1 MNLIELSNPDN
12 SDLIQVDPD
21 FGAQL
26 TRLVLNGQSLL
37 KYPVK
42 KDDPKKGYPSAFM
55 FPFANRVKDGRF
67 VFNSQSYSLEINDLE
82 SNNAIHGLIAFEKF
96 EIVNQS
102 ENSVFLVYE
111 YEGNKKGFPFQF
123 KFGVEYVLE
132 KGCLTVRIGVK
143 NTGHKAMPASFG
155 WQPYFSFDDEQ
166 IGKMSLELPSRKMIH
181 LDERKLPSGMVT
193 SCEKEEISL
202 RNTLLDNVYEV
213 ADKSGFSK
221 ISLKCE
227 NKVLKIEQEV
237 SEQSLNYFVLYTPP
251 NRTCI
256 SIGPQT
262 SNTDALNNL
271 QGLITL
277 EAGKSRSFEIRI
289 SF

>member
-1 MNLIELSNPDN
+1 MNLIELSNPEN

-37 KYPVK
+37 KYPIK
-42 KDDPKKGYPSAFM
+42 EDDPKKGYPSAFL

-82 SNNAIHGLIAFEKF
+82 RNNAIHGLIAFEKF
-96 EIVNQS
+96 EVVSQTD
-102 ENSVFLVYE
+102 NSVFLVYE

-123 KFGVEYVLE
+123 KFGVEYTLE
-132 KGCLTVRIGVK
+132 KHSLTVRIGVK
-143 NTGHKAMPASFG
+143 NTGHKSMPASFG
-155 WQPYFSFDDEQ
+155 WQPYFGFDNEQ
-166 IGKMSLELPSRKMIH
+166 IGKMSVELPARRNID
-181 LDERKLPSGMVT
+181 LDERKLPSGT
-193 SCEKEEISL
+193 GTFCEKEEVSL
-202 RNTLLDNVYEV
+202 RNTLMDNVFELT
-213 ADKSGFSK
+213 DQSGFSE
-221 ISLKCE
+221 ILLKYE

-237 SEQSLNYFVLYTPP
+237 NEQSLNYFVLYTPP

-262 SNTDALNNL
+262 SNIDALNNL
-271 QGLITL
+271 QGLMVL
-277 EAGKSRSFEIRI
+277 EAGKSRSFVIRI